1 MTLCLCGDFNVISQL
16 TEKGKTVR
24 LEGKVAILTGA
35 GSGIGKETALLFAR
49 EGARV
54 MVSGR
59 REAPLKAVVDTIRS
73 RGGSAAFCKAD
84 VTRGDQVQ
92 AMVQATL
99 AEYGKLDIV
108 VANAGIHPSRTDILE
123 TTEEAWHQTLAT
135 NLTGVFLT
143 CKYSLPAL
151 IQNGGG
157 SIVATSSMVGMTG
170 VRNRIAYG
178 AAKGGVNQ
186 LVKCMAIDCAQYH
199 IRVNAV
205 CPGRVMSE
213 MVSHLKESDGSWGGI
228 TKPYPLGLKGE
239 PEHIA
244 YAVLYLASDESE
256 WVTGILLP
264 VEGGYLSY

>member
-1 MTLCLCGDFNVISQL
+1 M
-16 TEKGKTVR
+16 R
-24 LEGKVAILTGA
+24 LEGKTAVLTGA
-35 GSGIGKETALLFAR
+35 GSGIGKAIALLFAR

-54 MVSGR
+54 MLAGR
-59 REAPLKAVVDTIRS
+59 REAPLKALADTIRS
-73 RGGSAAFCKAD
+73 AGGSAAYCQTD

-92 AMVQATL
+92 ALVRTAL
-99 AEYGKLDIV
+99 AEFGKLDIV

-151 IQNGGG
+151 IENRGGA
-157 SIVATSSMVGMTG
+157 IIATSSMVGMTG

-186 LVKCMAIDCAQYH
+186 LVKCMAIDCAKYN

-213 MVSHLKESDGSWGGI
+213 MVSHLKEADGTWGGI
-228 TKPYPLGLKGE
+228 TKPYPLGFRGE
-239 PEHIA
+239 PEHVA
-244 YAVLYLASDESE
+244 YAALYLASDESE
-256 WVTGILLP
+256 WVTGVLLP